1 MRFIDSPS
9 VATLRPD
16 STAASATCCTRWT
29 WLANAATTRRR
40 SGWAAN
46 TPRST
51 SPTSV
56 SERVLPGISEL
67 VESHSSS
74 RTPSSQA
81 MAPIRARSVRRPST
95 GFRSSLKS
103 LECRITPW
111 GVRMAEISPEGTEWV
126 TGMNS
131 QSNDP
136 MLMRSWSPMG
146 MRVVRSITPR
156 SSRRWRINPRVNGE
170 A

>member
-1 MRFIDSPS
+1 M
-9 VATLRPD
+9 
-16 STAASATCCTRWT
+16 
-29 WLANAATTRRR
+29 WLANAATTSRR
-40 SGWAAN
+40 SRWAVN
-46 TPRST
+46 IPLRTP
-51 SPTSV
+51 PTSD
-56 SERVLPGISEL
+56 SDRELPGISEL

-81 MAPIRARSVRRPST
+81 IAPIRARSVRRPST

-103 LECRITPW
+103 LEWRITPW

-136 MLMRSWSPMG
+136 MRS
-146 MRVVRSITPR
+146 RS
-156 SSRRWRINPRVNGE
+156 
-170 A
+170 